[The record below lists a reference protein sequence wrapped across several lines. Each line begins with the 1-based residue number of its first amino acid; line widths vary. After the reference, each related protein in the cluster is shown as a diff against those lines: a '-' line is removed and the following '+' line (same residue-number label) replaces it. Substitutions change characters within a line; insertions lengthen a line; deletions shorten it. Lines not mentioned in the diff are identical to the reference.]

1 MYNYILEISALSMII
16 AQFSKLFTKYF
27 VKREWDFNVIL
38 STGGMPSSHTS
49 LVTTLTLTLGLIYGF
64 DSVQFAM
71 SFVFSAVIM
80 HDAMGIRFEAGKHA
94 SVLNKISEDIK
105 YILGKEDDSES
116 RFKEL
121 LGHHPIEV
129 FGGFILGIAIALIG
143 YYGFYI

>member
-16 AQFSKLFTKYF
+16 AQLSKLFTKYF
-27 VKREWDFNVIL
+27 VKKEWDFNVIL

-49 LVTTLTLTLGLIYGF
+49 LVTTLSLTLGLIYGF
-64 DSVQFAM
+64 ASTEFAI
-71 SFVFSAVIM
+71 SFVFGAVIV
-80 HDAMGIRFEAGKHA
+80 HDAMGIRYEAGKHA
-94 SVLNKISEDIK
+94 SVLNRISEDIK
-105 YILGKEDDSES
+105 YILGKEDDSEK

-129 FGGFILGIAIALIG
+129 FGGFLLGIVVALVG